1 MKSLRQA
8 GLCLIVAVLLLTFA
22 SNGQEPAPQAAPAD
36 APAATTP
43 APIQIEPAA
52 AGTSAS
58 QDPGADVAH
67 SASASDE
74 LTQITLWNMIKWG
87 GAILW
92 VIMILSVITL
102 FLAIYLLAT
111 VTPRREVPPTFVKRA
126 HSQLKAGDLRGAYQM
141 CEERDEI
148 IANVLRAGLKMHG
161 HDRYVIQEA
170 MESEGERG
178 ASALWQRISYLN
190 NIGSLAPLLGL
201 LGTVWGMIGAFGT
214 IAMAD
219 SQARSIAMATN
230 VSKAMITTLAG
241 LLLAIPALFIYYYLR
256 GRVIR
261 IVSEVEA
268 QATEFIELLTRSRE
282 S

>member
-1 MKSLRQA
+1 MKSLVRA
-8 GLCLIVAVLLLTFA
+8 GLCLIAAVMMWSSASVAQEAATAGQTPATPAPVQLGPATGA
-22 SNGQEPAPQAAPAD
+22 SGAPPAVAPQA
-36 APAATTP
+36 TT
-43 APIQIEPAA
+43 E
-52 AGTSAS
+52 S
-58 QDPGADVAH
+58 
-67 SASASDE
+67 E
-74 LTQITLWNMIKWG
+74 LAQITLWNMIKWG

-92 VIMILSVITL
+92 AIMLLSVVTL

-126 HSQLKAGDLRGAYQM
+126 HSQLKSGDLRGAYQM
-141 CEERDEI
+141 CEEREELV
-148 IANVLRAGLKMHG
+148 ANVLKAGLKMHG

-178 ASALWQRISYLN
+178 ATELWQRISYLN

-241 LLLAIPALFIYYYLR
+241 LLLAIPALFVYYYLR

-261 IVSEVEA
+261 VISEVEA
-268 QATEFIELLTRSRE
+268 QATEFIELLTRSKE